1 MTAMANQ
8 NDADGLLPNDV
19 LEQEIQALQR
29 ELGRLKHYTDDIGKA
44 RDASDKVMQAS
55 ERFVAAFQAHIKSLV
70 GAMELSASNFEQT
83 CAQSSDQLHKA
94 SLRFD
99 ADIDRSQKL
108 LDVLGKQLD
117 ATAARVEQM
126 TGEIRQMDI
135 PGRFASVSKEVQSAE
150 AKLLATVQEVRTV
163 QQRLEGKHEE
173 LVKQSKTRFIVS
185 VMIGVVTLGLLL
197 FVAFK

>member
-1 MTAMANQ
+1 MPSMSTTDRINTE
-8 NDADGLLPNDV
+8 LT
-19 LEQEIQALQR
+19 ALQK
-29 ELGRLKHYTDDIGKA
+29 ELGQLKSYTEDIGKA
-44 RDASDKVMQAS
+44 RDASAKVLQAS
-55 ERFVAAFQAHIKSLV
+55 ERFVTVFQAHIKSLV
-70 GAMELSASNFEQT
+70 EAMEKGSAEFEQT
-83 CAQSSDQLHKA
+83 CATSSDQLHKA

-135 PGRFASVSKEVQSAE
+135 PGRFTSIAKEVHSTE
-150 AKLLATVQEVRTV
+150 GKLMVSGQEIKTA
-163 QQRLEGKHEE
+163 QQRLEAKHEE
-173 LVKQSKTRFIVS
+173 LAKRSKTRFIVS
-185 VMIGVVTLGLLL
+185 VIIGVVTLGLLL